1 MPKKIADASA
11 SPGSSTSRPSRAR
24 AAEVARGG
32 NGNTG
37 NIELSHNEIAEAAY
51 QRYLNR
57 GGAHGQDIDDWM
69 EAERELR
76 AQRASR

>member
-1 MPKKIADASA
+1 MPKKIADAPA
-11 SPGSSTSRPSRAR
+11 SPYSSISRPSRAR
-24 AAEVARGG
+24 AAETVRG
-32 NGNTG
+32 GNTG
-37 NIELSHNEIAEAAY
+37 NLELSHSEIAEAAY

-57 GGAHGQDIDDWM
+57 GGAHGQDINDWM

>member
-1 MPKKIADASA
+1 MPKKIADAPA
-11 SPGSSTSRPSRAR
+11 SPSSSTSRPSRSR

-37 NIELSHNEIAEAAY
+37 NELSHNEIAEAAY
-51 QRYLNR
+51 KRYLNR
-57 GGAHGQDIDDWM
+57 GCVHGRDVDDWM

>member
-1 MPKKIADASA
+1 MPKKSADAPA
-11 SPGSSTSRPSRAR
+11 SLGPSPSRPLRAR
-24 AAEVARGG
+24 AAETTRGG
-32 NGNTG
+32 SVGI
-37 NIELSHNEIAEAAY
+37 IEPSHNEIAEAAY
-51 QRYLNR
+51 QRYLSR